1 MRHICPEGY
10 YSELDLR
17 TTQQAIKI
25 LKDCFQQ
32 QLSAAL
38 NLTRVSAPLFVRRD
52 TGLNDDLSGAERK
65 VSFDICEAPGDEV
78 QVVQS
83 LAKWKRFALGR
94 YGYAPGTGLYTDM
107 NAIRRETGSW
117 KYTLLSVAM
126 QLGVAYLAA
135 LAVFQIGSLLGG

>member
-1 MRHICPEGY
+1 MKHICPKGY
-10 YSELDLR
+10 QSELTLLE
-17 TTQQAIKI
+17 TQQAIKI

-52 TGLNDDLSGAERK
+52 TGLNDDLCGVERK
-65 VSFDICEAPGDEV
+65 VAFDCHDDPGVEI

-83 LAKWKRFALGR
+83 LAKWKRFALGK
-94 YGYAPGTGLYTDM
+94 YGYAPGSGLYTDM

-117 KYTLLSVAM
+117 KYTLLSVLM
-126 QLGVAYLAA
+126 QLGVAYVMA
-135 LAVFQIGSLLGG
+135 LLVFQLGSLLGA